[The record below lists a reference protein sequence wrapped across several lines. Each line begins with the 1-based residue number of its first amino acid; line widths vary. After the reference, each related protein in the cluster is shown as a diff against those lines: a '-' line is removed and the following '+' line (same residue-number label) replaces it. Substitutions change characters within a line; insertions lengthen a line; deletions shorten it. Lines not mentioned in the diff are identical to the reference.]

1 MNTEED
7 VVIYGAGKYGRLVYK
22 QFWLDGRV
30 NRIKFFIVTD
40 LESNPKEVYGVPVKA
55 VSDYISEE
63 CNIKIIVA
71 VKRAQ
76 TIEDLL
82 NAKQLYNCVKVTSD
96 VAEEIQKNWDNYLLG
111 IPVKRNQLLLTSFMG
126 RGYECNSKY
135 IAEKLIGD
143 KLKIK
148 LFWETIPNR
157 TYELPK
163 EIIPIENDTIEY
175 EIVLATSGVI
185 VDNNNA
191 APNTKS
197 KQQYFINTW
206 HGTGPF
212 KKVYASIASRQG
224 DKEWMKTIKESY
236 NRVDLFISN
245 SKDNTEM
252 FRESFFYDGEILES
266 GNPRNDILF
275 QKSDVAGKVRRNLN
289 IDEHQKI
296 VLYAPTFREDEETT
310 FMKYDLDMSSVLEM
324 LNRRFGTEFI
334 LLYRFHHRLR
344 FYKKCE
350 KFYPQGIDV
359 TLYPDV
365 MELVVVADVL
375 ITDYSS
381 IMWDFSLQRRPVFL
395 YHNDEKEYMN
405 ERDFYWP
412 VSRWPY
418 IKAHSSEELCQ
429 QILEFDEEKYLK
441 DLEQFFKDDPSYDDG
456 HATERVVERIMDVIE
471 NPHKYGKE

>member
-1 MNTEED
+1 METEED

-22 QFWLDGRV
+22 QFWLDGRADH
-30 NRIKFFIVTD
+30 IKFFVVTD
-40 LESNPKEVYGVPVKA
+40 LECNPTEVYGIPVIS
-55 VSDYISEE
+55 VNDYISKRS
-63 CNIKIIVA
+63 NVKIIVA
-71 VKRAQ
+71 VKQAQ

-82 NAKQLYNCVKVTSD
+82 NEKQLYNCVKVTSD
-96 VAEEIQKNWDNYLLG
+96 VAKKIQKNWDNYLLS
-111 IPVKRNQLLLTSFMG
+111 IPVKRNQLLLKSFVG
-126 RGYECNSKY
+126 RGYECNGKY
-135 IAEKLIGD
+135 IAEKIIRD
-143 KLKIK
+143 KLNIQ

-157 TYELPK
+157 TYALPE

-191 APNTKS
+191 APSTKS

-212 KKVYASIASRQG
+212 KKVYASIASQKG
-224 DKEWMKTIKESY
+224 NNEWMKTLKAAY

-245 SKDNTEM
+245 SRDNTEM
-252 FRESFFYDGEILES
+252 FRESFLYDGEILES

-275 QKSDVAGKVRRNLN
+275 QHSDIAVKVRRNLK

-296 VLYAPTFREDEETT
+296 VLYAPTFRENEETT
-310 FMKYDLDMSSVLEM
+310 FLKYDLDMNSVLEM

-344 FYKKCE
+344 FYQKCE
-350 KFYPQGIDV
+350 NFYPQGIDV
-359 TLYPDV
+359 TMYSDV
-365 MELVVVADVL
+365 MELVVAADVL

-395 YHNDEKEYMN
+395 YHNDETEYVN

-418 IKAHSSEELCQ
+418 MKAHSSEEMCQ
-429 QILEFDEEKYLK
+429 QILEFDEEKYLR

-456 HATERVVERIMDVIE
+456 HATERVVERIMDVMK
-471 NPHKYGKE
+471 NPQKYGKE